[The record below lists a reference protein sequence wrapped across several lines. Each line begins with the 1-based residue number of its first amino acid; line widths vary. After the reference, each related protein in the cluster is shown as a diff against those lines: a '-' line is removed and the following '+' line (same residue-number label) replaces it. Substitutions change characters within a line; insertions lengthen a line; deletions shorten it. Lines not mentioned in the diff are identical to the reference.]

1 MRSCVVWLVVG
12 TCLIAQTPSRSA
24 MLEQQ
29 LSSAPDRAIAL
40 LVLTGAC
47 WAEHT
52 RDRALHWLRELVEL
66 KTGFDPAQTAL
77 PAELRADPEFQRLAA
92 RAAADNP
99 PITRSRTAFTVAD
112 RELIP
117 EGVAWDP
124 ATRKLYLGSIYKK
137 KIVVI
142 APNGAARDFV
152 ASGQDGLDQVL
163 GMKVDPKTRTLWAAS
178 SSKGQSGLFHYDLQT
193 GRLVRKYV
201 LEGNHLF
208 NDLVVTS
215 AGDVYVT
222 DSNAGALYWISHAAD
237 AAAELLPGTK
247 FDFTN
252 GIAISADEKKL
263 YVSAWPAGISVVDL
277 PARTVKPLAH
287 ASNVTL
293 AGIDGL
299 YTFGGDLIAI
309 QNAAMF
315 SRVVRLRLVHGEDRV
330 ERLDV
335 LERRHPLHQIPT
347 TGAVAGRQ
355 FYYIANSQVDRL
367 SDDGAVKPGELK
379 PVVILSLSLPR

>member
-1 MRSCVVWLVVG
+1 VLWLVVAA
-12 TCLIAQTPSRSA
+12 CLVPQTPSRSA
-24 MLEQQ
+24 VLERQ
-29 LSSAPDRAIAL
+29 LPSAPDRAIAL
-40 LVLTGAC
+40 FVLTGAC
-47 WAEHT
+47 WAEGAK
-52 RDRALHWLRELVEL
+52 DRALHWLRELVEL
-66 KTGFDPAQTAL
+66 KTGFDPAQTGL
-77 PAELRADPEFQRLAA
+77 PAQLKADPEFLRLAA
-92 RAAADNP
+92 QAAADNP
-99 PITRSRTAFTVAD
+99 PITRGRTVFTVAD
-112 RELIP
+112 AELIP

-124 ATRKLYLGSIYKK
+124 TTRKLYLGSIYKK
-137 KIVVI
+137 KIVEI
-142 APNGAARDFV
+142 APSGATRDFV
-152 ASGQDGLDQVL
+152 ASGQDGLDEVL
-163 GMKVDPKTRTLWAAS
+163 GLKVEPKTRTLWAAS
-178 SSKGQSGLFHYDLQT
+178 SSKGRSGLFHYDLRT

-237 AAAELLPGTK
+237 APTELLPGTK
-247 FDFTN
+247 FEFTN
-252 GIAISADEKKL
+252 GIALSADEQKL

-277 PARTVKPLAH
+277 LARTVTPLAH
-287 ASNVTL
+287 APDVTL

-335 LERRHPLHQIPT
+335 LERRHPLYQIPT

-355 FYYIANSQVDRL
+355 FYYLANSQVDRL
-367 SDDGAVKPGELK
+367 TDDGAVKPGALK
-379 PVVILSLSLPR
+379 PVVILSLSLAR